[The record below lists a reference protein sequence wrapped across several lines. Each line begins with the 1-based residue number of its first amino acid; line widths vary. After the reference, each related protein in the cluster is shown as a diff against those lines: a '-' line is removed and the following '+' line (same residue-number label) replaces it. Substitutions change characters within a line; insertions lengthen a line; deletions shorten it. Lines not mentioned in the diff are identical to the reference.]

1 MTRIGIIGIGRIGG
15 GVVRSL
21 DRSQDCELVAYDL
34 RAEALEAVAAHAS
47 AAGSPREAGEGA
59 EVVFVAVFDDAQ
71 VREALSGPDGVFAAE
86 RRPRAVVILST
97 VTLATITWAAEE
109 GAKVGVAVLDCGVTG
124 GGAAIEDGTIVAL
137 IGGGQED
144 YEFAKPYIEGF
155 ADPALYMGEL
165 GAGMKAKLAR
175 NLLTFGVWYAVAEA
189 ARLAAAAGV
198 DIDQFVQASDAGDAC
213 TGGPTALLKLGI
225 RPHEKPED
233 EAAELQRTGFVTYAQ
248 KDLAAALELARAN
261 GLELP
266 GAELVLARFPEAVG
280 MANDVAAI

>member
-1 MTRIGIIGIGRIGG
+1 M
-15 GVVRSL
+15 
-21 DRSQDCELVAYDL
+21 
-34 RAEALEAVAAHAS
+34 
-47 AAGSPREAGEGA
+47 
-59 EVVFVAVFDDAQ
+59 
-71 VREALSGPDGVFAAE
+71 LSGPDGVFAAE

-124 GGAAIEDGTIVAL
+124 GAAIEDGAIVAL

-155 ADPALYMGEL
+155 AEPALYMGEL

-225 RPHEKPED
+225 RPHEKPEH
-233 EAAELQRTGFVTYAQ
+233 EAAKLQRTGFVTYAQ

-280 MANDVAAI
+280 MAHDVAAI

>member
-21 DRSQDCELVAYDL
+21 DRSRDCELIAYDL
-34 RAEALEAVAAHAS
+34 RAKALEAVAAQAS
-47 AAGSPREAGEGA
+47 AASSPREAGEGA
-59 EVVFVAVFDDAQ
+59 AVVFVAVFDDAQ

-86 RRPRAVVILST
+86 QRPRAVVILST
-97 VTLATITWAAEE
+97 VTLATIAWAAEE

-124 GGAAIEDGTIVAL
+124 GDAIEEGSIVAM
-137 IGGGQED
+137 IGGGRDD
-144 YEFAKPYIEGF
+144 YEFAKRFIEAF

-165 GAGMKAKLAR
+165 GTGMKAKLAR

-189 ARLAAAAGV
+189 TRLAAAAGV

-213 TGGPTALLKLGI
+213 TGGPTALLKRGI
-225 RPHEKPED
+225 RPHERPRD
-233 EAAELQRTGFVTYAQ
+233 DAAEQQRTGFVKYAQ
-248 KDLAAALELARAN
+248 KDLAAALELAREN

-266 GAELVLARFPEAVG
+266 AAELVLARFPEAVG
-280 MANDVAAI
+280 MTNHVAPPA